1 MSQKTIFITGGNRGI
16 GRGLVDRL
24 CNKHHV
30 IFTSR
35 KHIDDVPAGST
46 CLIMDVTNDSNI
58 KQATQQLTTPIDILI
73 NNAGILPDYQTPTLE
88 SDIAM
93 IEQTFST
100 NTLGPLRVSKAIVP
114 KMNEGGRIIN
124 ISSGMGQLSDMGSGA
139 IAYRLSKTSLNALTR
154 VLHNEL
160 KAKNISVNCLCPGW
174 VKTDMGG
181 PNAHRSIEES
191 VEKIMPLLFDESIQG
206 GLFYRDAQVIDW

>member
-16 GRGLVDRL
+16 GRGLVQRL
-24 CNKHHV
+24 CHEHHV

-35 KHIDDVPAGST
+35 KHIDDVPTGST
-46 CLIMDVTNDSNI
+46 CLIMDVTHDSSI
-58 KQATQQLTTPIDILI
+58 KEATRQLTEPIDILI
-73 NNAGILPDYQTPTLE
+73 NNAGILPDYQTSALE
-88 SDIAM
+88 ADIEM
-93 IEQTFST
+93 IEHTFST
-100 NTLGPLRVSKAIVP
+100 NTLGPLRVAKAIVP

-160 KAKNISVNCLCPGW
+160 KAKHISVNCLCPGW

-181 PNAHRSIEES
+181 PNAHRSIEDSIENI
-191 VEKIMPLLFDESIQG
+191 VPLLFDESIQG
-206 GLFYRDAQVIDW
+206 GLFYRDTHVIDW